1 MNRRG
6 YNQNNEVHTI
16 IRVDTTKTST
26 GGSDAN
32 SIRLPMVNFS
42 GIVDFGDGTI
52 QSYDYSPSITITHTY
67 ATSGIYT
74 IKIRITNGNYG
85 QFFYNSG
92 NVVDRLKLIEI
103 VKYGKL
109 YIGSSSFRT
118 CANLRMD
125 NVTGQMRLRDNPTY
139 AFADSGVTTI
149 NNIHLWDMSNVTTME
164 RMFSRALNFNQDISG
179 WNFNKDVDLL
189 NFMVGKSAAS
199 YSPVYYS
206 NLLIKLRNCVVGTGR
221 TQTSKYLTMQNLK
234 YTSAGASARAD
245 LVADG
250 WTIVDGGLA

>member
-1 MNRRG
+1 MSRRG
-6 YNQNNEVHTI
+6 YNQTNEVHTI
-16 IRVDTTKTST
+16 IRVDTTKTGT
-26 GGSDAN
+26 GSSDVN
-32 SIRLPMVNFS
+32 SVRLPMVNFS

-52 QSYDYSPSITITHTY
+52 ESYDYSASIVINHTY

-92 NVVDRLKLIEI
+92 NTVDTLKLIEI
-103 VKYGKL
+103 VKFGKL
-109 YIGSSSFRT
+109 YIGSSSFRYCT
-118 CANLRMD
+118 NLRMN
-125 NVTGQMRLRDNPTY
+125 NVTGQPRLRDNPTY

-164 RMFSRALNFNQDISG
+164 RMFSRALKFNQDISG
-179 WNFNKDVDLL
+179 WNFNKDVNLL

-221 TQTSKYLTMQNLK
+221 TETNKSLTMQNIK
-234 YTSAGASARAD
+234 YTSEGASARAD

-250 WTIVDGGLA
+250 WAITDGGII

>member
-1 MNRRG
+1 MSRRG
-6 YNQNNEVHTI
+6 YNQTNEVYTI
-16 IRVDTTKTST
+16 IRVDTTKTTT

-32 SIRLPMVNFS
+32 SIRLPMTYFS

-52 QSYDYSPSITITHTY
+52 QSYDYSPSIVITHTY

-74 IKIRITNGNYG
+74 IRIRITNENYG
-85 QFFYNSG
+85 QFFYNNG
-92 NVVDRLKLIEI
+92 DLVDRLKLIEI
-103 VKYGKL
+103 VNCGKL
-109 YIGSSSFRT
+109 YIGSSSFRYCT
-118 CANLRMD
+118 NLKMD
-125 NVTGQMRLRDNPTY
+125 KVVGRPRLRNNPTY

-164 RMFSRALNFNQDISG
+164 RMFSRALKFNQDISG
-179 WNFNKDVDLL
+179 WTFNKDVNLVD
-189 NFMVGKSAAS
+189 FMVGKSAAS

-221 TQTSKYLTMQNLK
+221 TETKKSLTMQNLK

-250 WTIVDGGLA
+250 WNIIDGGLA